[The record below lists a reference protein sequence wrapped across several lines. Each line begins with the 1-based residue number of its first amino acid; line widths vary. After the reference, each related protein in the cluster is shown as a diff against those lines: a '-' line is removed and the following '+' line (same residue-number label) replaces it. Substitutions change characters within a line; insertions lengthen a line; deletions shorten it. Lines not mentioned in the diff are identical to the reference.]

1 MSKEENKED
10 MEALKK
16 ELDEVKKHLATVIA
30 KEKSAMEPKVVFTP
44 RERKLTKFSGQK
56 DCEQTVEEFIDEVEL
71 LLRTR
76 PTSSEEKVDF
86 ILSHLE
92 GPAREE
98 LRYRSASEKK
108 TPATV
113 LGILREVFGEKS
125 TISELLSD
133 FYQCR
138 QKEGQSLQEYSHD
151 LMNKL
156 SKVCKRDPKAVQDR
170 DKAIRSQFAENVR
183 EPWLKRDLKK
193 RLRDHPDLAFNDI
206 REEVGRNK
214 IQDAWDASKYI
225 IIKRIDPNKHVHLV
239 EPSEG
244 GERRIENRMNIKP
257 CVLVNNDFENE
268 RRESKGQRLRNS
280 IQCPSNEESDNES
293 DEDDPIAIGYEGSQP
308 LDSARSNAGT
318 HSNLHHLPR

>member
-1 MSKEENKED
+1 MSKEGNKED

-56 DCEQTVEEFIDEVEL
+56 DGEQTVEEFIDEVEL

-113 LGILREVFGEKS
+113 LGILREVFGERS

-206 REEVGRNK
+206 REEATLLVQDADASFTVKPKNIKVERDILDISIFAEQATSNTLELTKAVADLTQEVSNLKVEINNLKSSGDTRQGTKPPPRCYNCNK
-214 IQDAWDASKYI
+214 IGH
-225 IIKRIDPNKHVHLV
+225 IKRNCR
-239 EPSEG
+239 S
-244 GERRIENRMNIKP
+244 ERRTENGLNKNSLLP
-257 CVLVNNDFENE
+257 GA
-268 RRESKGQRLRNS
+268 RE
-280 IQCPSNEESDNES
+280 
-293 DEDDPIAIGYEGSQP
+293 
-308 LDSARSNAGT
+308 
-318 HSNLHHLPR
+318 

>member
-1 MSKEENKED
+1 
-10 MEALKK
+10 
-16 ELDEVKKHLATVIA
+16 
-30 KEKSAMEPKVVFTP
+30 MEP
-44 RERKLTKFSGQK
+44 RWSSHRGNEATKFSGQK
-56 DCEQTVEEFIDEVEL
+56 DGEQTVEEFIDEVEL
-71 LLRTR
+71 FATTR

-113 LGILREVFGEKS
+113 LGILREVFGERS

-193 RLRDHPDLAFNDI
+193 RLRDHPDNDI
-206 REEVGRNK
+206 REEATLLVQDADASFTVKPKNIKVERDIPDISIFAEQATSNTLELTKAVADLTQEVSNLKVEINNLKSSGDTRQGTKPPPRCYNCNK
-214 IQDAWDASKYI
+214 IGH
-225 IIKRIDPNKHVHLV
+225 IKRNCR
-239 EPSEG
+239 S
-244 GERRIENRMNIKP
+244 ERRTENGLNKNSLLP
-257 CVLVNNDFENE
+257 GA
-268 RRESKGQRLRNS
+268 RE
-280 IQCPSNEESDNES
+280 
-293 DEDDPIAIGYEGSQP
+293 
-308 LDSARSNAGT
+308 
-318 HSNLHHLPR
+318 